1 MKEYT
6 MQEPSYESPYE
17 SSFAGED
24 VSKFRRE
31 ADAALQ
37 AAGEQA
43 AEVLHGARQA
53 FCRFAREQP
62 EVTALC
68 CLGIGFILGW
78 KLKPW

>member
-1 MKEYT
+1 MPHET
-6 MQEPSYESPYE
+6 EYESPYE
-17 SSFAGED
+17 SIYERED
-24 VSKFRRE
+24 VSAVRRE
-31 ADAALQ
+31 CDAAMQ

-43 AEVLHGARQA
+43 SELLQGARAA

>member
-1 MKEYT
+1 MPHETGYEPPFET
-6 MQEPSYESPYE
+6 AYGYEEPSK
-17 SSFAGED
+17 
-24 VSKFRRE
+24 VRRE
-31 ADAALQ
+31 VDAAMQ

-43 AEVLHGARQA
+43 SELLEGARTA

-68 CLGIGFILGW
+68 CLGIGFVLGW

>member
-1 MKEYT
+1 MNEYT
-6 MQEPSYESPYE
+6 MPRETEYEGFDPAYREPS
-17 SSFAGED
+17 AI
-24 VSKFRRE
+24 RRE
-31 ADAALQ
+31 CDATVQ

-43 AEVLHGARQA
+43 AELLAGARQA

-68 CLGIGFILGW
+68 CLGVGFVLGW